1 MCVCVYVCMHINVRM
16 YTIYIYIY
24 IYVPYLIC
32 TFDHLLHLF
41 VRFIF
46 IMYVYSF
53 LSCQGW
59 LFGGF
64 IHPFMGMHLLIF
76 IS

>member
-16 YTIYIYIY
+16 YTIYIY